1 MNKIKTK
8 SEQIPRPRPFL
19 YKAKIE
25 EHGKQ
30 AQIPKIY
37 KLLYKIGLVLKWIKI
52 CTYPEEQARDSEKA
66 HKKVQNRKN
75 RRKGLFWGAKFSKVK
90 SIGGESPSRI

>member
-25 EHGKQ
+25 KHCRR
-30 AQIPKIY
+30 AHNPKIY
-37 KLLYKIGLVLKWIKI
+37 KFLYKIGLVLKGIKI
-52 CTYPEEQARDSEKA
+52 CTYSEEQARDSEKV

-75 RRKGLFWGAKFSKVK
+75 RRRGVFWGAKFSKVK
-90 SIGGESPSRI
+90 SIDRGLPSRI

>member
-25 EHGKQ
+25 KHGRR
-30 AQIPKIY
+30 AHNPKIY
-37 KLLYKIGLVLKWIKI
+37 KFLYKIGLVIKGIKI
-52 CTYPEEQARDSEKA
+52 CTYSEERALYSEKD
-66 HKKVQNRKN
+66 HKKVQKRKN
-75 RRKGLFWGAKFSKVK
+75 RRKGVFWGAKFSKVK
-90 SIGGESPSRI
+90 SIDGVSPRGI

>member
-25 EHGKQ
+25 KHGRR
-30 AQIPKIY
+30 AHNPKIY
-37 KLLYKIGLVLKWIKI
+37 KFLYKIGLVLKGIKI
-52 CTYPEEQARDSEKA
+52 CTYSEEQARDSEKGY
-66 HKKVQNRKN
+66 KNVQKRKN

-90 SIGGESPSRI
+90 SIGGESPRGI

>member
-25 EHGKQ
+25 KHGTR

-37 KLLYKIGLVLKWIKI
+37 KLLYEIGLVLKRINF
-52 CTYPEEQARDSEKA
+52 CT
-66 HKKVQNRKN
+66 
-75 RRKGLFWGAKFSKVK
+75 
-90 SIGGESPSRI
+90 